1 MFPYIC
7 IIIIIILSFPL
18 HSIGQIYKWVDEEG
32 IVHFTD
38 DPSKIPEK
46 YVSKSKKSNQDLT
59 ISPIIE
65 VEELILSGASSPR
78 LQRRGLAPSN
88 GSKDDLKQHI
98 DQKSNGMTLIQWVL
112 KVYEEKSIRNL
123 VYLIGLLIILLII
136 IKMLKEPR
144 PAEVLKGPFISRK
157 RPNIIFDVYYRDYPT
172 DSMVFLGKI
181 IERRKKERENNR
193 KDLLF
198 KARQDYSTRVKDPS
212 AIFLLNS

>member
-1 MFPYIC
+1 VTGGKGSPGEMVSPCFC
-7 IIIIIILSFPL
+7 IIIIIILFFPL

-46 YVSKSKKSNQDLT
+46 YLSKSEKLKQDIP
-59 ISPIIE
+59 ISPSIE
-65 VEELILSGASSPR
+65 VEE
-78 LQRRGLAPSN
+78 
-88 GSKDDLKQHI
+88 SKDDLKQPVG
-98 DQKSNGMTLIQWVL
+98 QKSNEMTPIQWVE
-112 KVYEEKSIRNL
+112 KVYREKSIRNW
-123 VYLIGLLIILLII
+123 VYLIGLLIILLIL
-136 IKMLKEPR
+136 IKILREPR

-157 RPNIIFDVYYRDYPT
+157 RPKIIFDVYYRDYST

-181 IERRKKERENNR
+181 IERRRRERGNNL

-198 KARQDYSTRVKDPS
+198 KARQNYSTRVRDPS